1 MKETQLLNKN
11 GKNDDE
17 TPRQQERWKEMQ
29 NEPKQLERYTIA
41 RDTKPQKQKM
51 PSKYKMTRDEKQL

>member
-1 MKETQLLNKN
+1 MKETQSLNKN

-17 TPRQQERWKEMQ
+17 TLRQQERWKEMQ
-29 NEPKQLERYTIA
+29 NEPKQLERYTMA
-41 RDTKPQKQKM
+41 RDTKRQKQKM